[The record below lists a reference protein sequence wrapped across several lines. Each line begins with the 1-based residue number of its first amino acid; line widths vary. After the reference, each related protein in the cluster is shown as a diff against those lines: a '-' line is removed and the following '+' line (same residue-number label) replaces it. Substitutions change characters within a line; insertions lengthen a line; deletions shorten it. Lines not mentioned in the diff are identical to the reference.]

1 MAVKFELNGTEV
13 SLTIAD
19 ETPLIFALR
28 NDLGINGCRLGCGLA
43 QCGAC
48 MVLIDE
54 QPRRACVIPIKWVDG
69 KKVITVE
76 GLGTADT
83 PHPLQQTFIDEQA
96 MQCGYCSSGII
107 MSASVLLKNSKN
119 PTDAAIRDALS
130 GHICRCGTHI
140 RIIRAVKKA
149 IRLSQDKS
157 E

>member
-54 QPRRACVIPIKWVDG
+54 LPRRSCVIPIKWVDE

-107 MSASVLLKNSKN
+107 MSASVLLKNNKN